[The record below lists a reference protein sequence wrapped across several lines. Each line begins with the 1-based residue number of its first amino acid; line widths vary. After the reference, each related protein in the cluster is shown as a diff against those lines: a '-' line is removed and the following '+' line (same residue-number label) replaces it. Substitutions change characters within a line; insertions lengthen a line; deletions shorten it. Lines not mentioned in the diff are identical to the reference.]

1 MSLLK
6 EVFREGDSKKK
17 KKSVC
22 VGGGGEM
29 GAVVTNKY
37 CYSRGTAHKNP
48 ATLAPKDLMP
58 SLDLLT
64 QHQHTHTHT
73 THARTHTSTYT

>member
-1 MSLLK
+1 
-6 EVFREGDSKKK
+6 
-17 KKSVC
+17 
-22 VGGGGEM
+22 M